1 MIMKRHLVFNFNK
14 RFVLSLLTLLLIG
27 GGNLFAQNE
36 EANQEKDKR
45 PVKNTF
51 ESIWLIDNQTV
62 MIPIKGTFEFDI
74 QHRFGLV
81 GKNEE
86 AGKSNAYDDFY
97 GFFAPSNMR
106 LGFNYVPV
114 ERLQLGFGI
123 TKERLTWDFNVKY
136 ALLQQGRSGGSP
148 VSVTYLGNM
157 AVDTRE
163 KAYFLESSDRFS
175 YFHQLMVAR
184 KITKSL
190 SFQVSANLSH
200 RNFPEFYVNKEQ
212 GITSRMDNDHIS
224 MSILGRYKITDALG
238 FIINYDQPLS
248 SHAVEEVEPEPN
260 LSFGIEMTSS
270 AHAFQIFAGNY
281 QSIIPQLNN
290 TKNKNKMGDGEF
302 AIGFNITRLF
312 NW

>member
-1 MIMKRHLVFNFNK
+1 MKNQFIFQFNK
-14 RFVLSLLTLLLIG
+14 GFVFSFLLAFLLLG
-27 GGNLFAQNE
+27 GGNLYAQDEDSNP
-36 EANQEKDKR
+36 EKDKR

-62 MIPIKGTFEFDI
+62 MVPIKGTFEFDI
-74 QHRFGLV
+74 QHRFGV
-81 GKNEE
+81 VKN
-86 AGKSNAYDDFY
+86 GYDDFY
-97 GFFAPSNMR
+97 GFFALSNNIR

-157 AVDTRE
+157 AIDTRD
-163 KAYFLESSDRFS
+163 KANFLENLDRYS

-184 KITKSL
+184 KITESL
-190 SFQVSANLSH
+190 SLQVSANLSH

-212 GITSRMDNDHIS
+212 GITNRMHNDHLS
-224 MSILGRYKITDALG
+224 VSFLGRYKITDALG

-248 SHAVEEVEPEPN
+248 NQAVEEIEPEPN

-281 QSIIPQLNN
+281 QSIVPQLNN
-290 TKNKNKMGDGEF
+290 TKNKNKMRNGEF
-302 AIGFNITRLF
+302 AIGFNVTRLF
-312 NW
+312 N